1 MAYTVNKTIKRF
13 KDLNLSFTRHPIT
26 ADVTVK
32 TDVEAIKFAIRN
44 LLMTKK
50 YEVPFH
56 PEIGSSL
63 IGQLFENYTVAMK
76 NIVTQE
82 IDNVILNYEPR
93 AELLDV
99 LYQGVPHENRLNVV
113 IVFRI
118 INISEPITLNLL
130 LERTR

>member
-63 IGQLFENYTVAMK
+63 IGQLFETYTVAMK

-82 IDNVILNYEPR
+82 IGNVILNYEPR

>member
-44 LLMTKK
+44 LLRTKK
-50 YEVPFH
+50 YGVPFH

-82 IDNVILNYEPR
+82 IGNVILNYEPR

>member
-82 IDNVILNYEPR
+82 IGNVILNSEPR

>member
-82 IDNVILNYEPR
+82 IGNVILNPEPR

>member
-82 IDNVILNYEPR
+82 IGNVILNYEPR

>member
-32 TDVEAIKFAIRN
+32 TDVEAIKFATRN

-82 IDNVILNYEPR
+82 IGNVILNYEPR

>member
-13 KDLNLSFTRHPIT
+13 RDLNLSFTRHPIT

-82 IDNVILNYEPR
+82 IGNVILNYEPR

>member
-50 YEVPFH
+50 HEVPFH
-56 PEIGSSL
+56 PVIGSSL

-82 IDNVILNYEPR
+82 IGNVILNYEPR

>member
-1 MAYTVNKTIKRF
+1 
-13 KDLNLSFTRHPIT
+13 
-26 ADVTVK
+26 
-32 TDVEAIKFAIRN
+32 
-44 LLMTKK
+44 MTKK

-82 IDNVILNYEPR
+82 IGNVILNYEPR